1 MKKFLPAVAIV
12 LLATAFV
19 GQQYFKSSSGNY
31 SATISQVFQDT
42 KDIKETLLQ
51 SSDNLS
57 VNDVSSTTA
66 NFIRHL
72 DESKTNLTTD
82 NGNLTNAEVPDKFS
96 DANKKI
102 LECLKTEYNLF
113 DRLKDILS
121 LQNEYEAV
129 ESFNKSKDLM
139 QELKEKSAMLSV
151 EGNNFDEVFDF
162 SALYEKVEKFLNTRK
177 QLRYDRDVSQ
187 SQAQTPPVVVVPS
200 PQNNSASIVSNR
212 YGEHYIGTFKDGNQA
227 YLIEQSVSGN
237 RDNFSCTVRAV
248 RGGKTITIS
257 YHFWEDSYGIW
268 HFSNSQGFNKP
279 ISESTPV
286 AKDLRDYILWN
297 Y

>member
-51 SSDNLS
+51 SADSLS

-82 NGNLTNAEVPDKFS
+82 NGNLINAEVPDKFS

-113 DRLKDILS
+113 DRLRDILS

-129 ESFNKSKDLM
+129 KSFNKSKDLM

-151 EGNNFDEVFDF
+151 EGKSLATGMAN
-162 SALYEKVEKFLNTRK
+162 
-177 QLRYDRDVSQ
+177 
-187 SQAQTPPVVVVPS
+187 
-200 PQNNSASIVSNR
+200 I
-212 YGEHYIGTFKDGNQA
+212 I
-227 YLIEQSVSGN
+227 SVHLKMETK
-237 RDNFSCTVRAV
+237 R
-248 RGGKTITIS
+248 I
-257 YHFWEDSYGIW
+257 
-268 HFSNSQGFNKP
+268 
-279 ISESTPV
+279 
-286 AKDLRDYILWN
+286 
-297 Y
+297 